1 MLFTAQNG
9 KIIFILIA
17 WSFHESF
24 FITLIKSAMKR
35 VKVNKVKA
43 ANNKA
48 TRSNLKTMLKKADA
62 AVAENASDKEAAIRL
77 AIKKV
82 DQAAAKG
89 LIHKNKA
96 ARKKSQLAKKLN
108 G

>member
-1 MLFTAQNG
+1 MPN
-9 KIIFILIA
+9 
-17 WSFHESF
+17 
-24 FITLIKSAMKR
+24 IKSAMKR

-43 ANNKA
+43 ASNKA
-48 TRSNLKTMLKKADA
+48 RKSNLKTMLKKADT
-62 AVAENASDKEAAIRL
+62 AVATNAADKEAAIRL
-77 AIKKV
+77 AIKRV

>member
-1 MLFTAQNG
+1 MPN
-9 KIIFILIA
+9 
-17 WSFHESF
+17 
-24 FITLIKSAMKR
+24 IKSAMKR

-43 ANNKA
+43 ASNKSRN
-48 TRSNLKTMLKKADA
+48 TNLKTVLKKADQ
-62 AVAENASDKEAAIRL
+62 VISENSADKEAVIRL

-96 ARKKSQLAKKLN
+96 SRKKSQLAKKLN
-108 G
+108 AGA